1 MKIPRHKRIL
11 SDLFIYWYAANMTN
25 SVKKIQFIEC
35 LWIKCICGNIDKD
48 SIFSNTNQ
56 NIYRDI
62 PTAEKL
68 DLHFHDFTPIIA
80 TICDPTDK
88 KTAWR
93 ILSYT
98 QIKLRTLQEHFIMD
112 KVPISLPLYWS
123 KEYSAISVSKILCKL
138 DRMALPP
145 FALADSSAALFNLV
159 VRVFEDTL
167 HIKFGNPTDVK
178 CRVLEC
184 KKDRTKFTEALL
196 YSLNKDDEWFLPDR
210 YSGMQFCILK
220 IPTLTKQTKLNSLQ
234 FGL

>member
-35 LWIKCICGNIDKD
+35 LWIKCICGYIDKD

-80 TICDPTDK
+80 TLCDPTDK

-98 QIKLRTLQEHFIMD
+98 QIKLRTLSWIKFRFHCRFIGR
-112 KVPISLPLYWS
+112 KSIRQSVFRRYFANSIGWLYHLSLWQIVRQLCSIWS
-123 KEYSAISVSKILCKL
+123 FEFLRTHYILNSVIQPMLNAVSWNARRIARNLLKHYFSVS
-138 DRMALPP
+138 
-145 FALADSSAALFNLV
+145 
-159 VRVFEDTL
+159 
-167 HIKFGNPTDVK
+167 
-178 CRVLEC
+178 
-184 KKDRTKFTEALL
+184 
-196 YSLNKDDEWFLPDR
+196 
-210 YSGMQFCILK
+210 
-220 IPTLTKQTKLNSLQ
+220 
-234 FGL
+234 

>member
-25 SVKKIQFIEC
+25 SVNKIQFIEC

-80 TICDPTDK
+80 TLCDPTDK

-145 FALADSSAALFNLV
+145 FALQI
-159 VRVFEDTL
+159 VRQLCSIWSIEFL
-167 HIKFGNPTDVK
+167 
-178 CRVLEC
+178 
-184 KKDRTKFTEALL
+184 RTH
-196 YSLNKDDEWFLPDR
+196 Y
-210 YSGMQFCILK
+210 I
-220 IPTLTKQTKLNSLQ
+220 LNSVIQPMLNAVSWNARRIARNLLKHYFIPWIRMTSDFFRTDIQ
-234 FGL
+234 ACNSVF

>member
-35 LWIKCICGNIDKD
+35 LWIKCICGYIDKD

-80 TICDPTDK
+80 TLCDPTDK

-167 HIKFGNPTDVK
+167 HIKFG
-178 CRVLEC
+178 
-184 KKDRTKFTEALL
+184 KDRKRSCRE
-196 YSLNKDDEWFLPDR
+196 R
-210 YSGMQFCILK
+210 VCC
-220 IPTLTKQTKLNSLQ
+220 
-234 FGL
+234 

>member
-68 DLHFHDFTPIIA
+68 DLHFHDFT
-80 TICDPTDK
+80 
-88 KTAWR
+88 
-93 ILSYT
+93 LSYT

>member
-80 TICDPTDK
+80 TLCDPTDK

-112 KVPISLPLYWS
+112 KVPISLFRRYFANSIGWLYHLSLWQIVRQLCSIWS
-123 KEYSAISVSKILCKL
+123 
-138 DRMALPP
+138 
-145 FALADSSAALFNLV
+145 
-159 VRVFEDTL
+159 FEFL
-167 HIKFGNPTDVK
+167 
-178 CRVLEC
+178 
-184 KKDRTKFTEALL
+184 RTH
-196 YSLNKDDEWFLPDR
+196 Y
-210 YSGMQFCILK
+210 I
-220 IPTLTKQTKLNSLQ
+220 LNSVIQPMLNAVSWNARRIARNLLKHYFIPWIRMTSDFFRTDIQ
-234 FGL
+234 ACNSVF

>member
-35 LWIKCICGNIDKD
+35 LWIKCICGYIDKD

-80 TICDPTDK
+80 TLCDPTDK

-159 VRVFEDTL
+159 VRVFEDT
-167 HIKFGNPTDVK
+167 I
-178 CRVLEC
+178 
-184 KKDRTKFTEALL
+184 
-196 YSLNKDDEWFLPDR
+196 
-210 YSGMQFCILK
+210 
-220 IPTLTKQTKLNSLQ
+220 LNSVIQPMLNAVSWNARRIARNLLKHYFIPWIRMTSDFFRTDIQ
-234 FGL
+234 ACNSVF

>member
-1 MKIPRHKRIL
+1 MTFLSTDMLQTWQILSKRYNLSNAYELNAYVEILTKIPFFQIL
-11 SDLFIYWYAANMTN
+11 I
-25 SVKKIQFIEC
+25 KISTGI
-35 LWIKCICGNIDKD
+35 
-48 SIFSNTNQ
+48 
-56 NIYRDI
+56 I

-80 TICDPTDK
+80 TLCDPTDK